1 MLYSALY
8 KFKPTSVI
16 SALIR
21 QVLINVAKNGYIE
34 VREHISSEYE
44 KTDIYELKV
53 APCIRHNCPSHDK
66 YDFSI
71 IVNRYRG
78 RVSVSLDSD
87 CVEFTKTSLLSTL
100 CIGGVKLTVGNDI
113 RHAFLVDIAPYT
125 KSVVYRLDN
134 ITGYELE
141 PRDRSTVLY
150 YTPNY
155 ITKLEPLLRKA
166 KYEVVSDIE
175 VPMLGVVK
183 LFMLSPLDD
192 PRTAV
197 YLPAIPLRVELYT
210 PYTHTLTSWV
220 EYDASAYDRESSRPR
235 AVFIPEMIKYNVVY
249 TLVWLTNF
257 GYIYRNIMNY
267 KFENIQRRLEDLVRL
282 P

>member
-21 QVLINVAKNGYIE
+21 QILINVAKNGYIE
-34 VREHISSEYE
+34 VREHISSE

-53 APCIRHNCPSHDK
+53 ASCIRHNCSRYK
-66 YDFSI
+66 YDFSV
-71 IVNRYRG
+71 IVNRDRG

-87 CVEFTKTSLLSTL
+87 CVEFAKTSSLSAL
-100 CIGGVKLTVGNDI
+100 CIGGVKLTVGNGI
-113 RHAFLVDIAPYT
+113 KHAFLVDVAPYT
-125 KSVVYRLDN
+125 KSVVYRLDS
-134 ITGYELE
+134 ITGYELQ
-141 PRDRSTVLY
+141 PRYRSTVLY

-166 KYEVVSDIE
+166 KYEVVSEIE

-210 PYTHTLTSWV
+210 PHTHTLTSWV
-220 EYDASAYDRESSRPR
+220 EYDASAYDRESSRP
-235 AVFIPEMIKYNVVY
+235 VFIPEMIKYNVVY

-257 GYIYRNIMNY
+257 GYVYRNIMNY
-267 KFENIQRRLEDLVRL
+267 KFENIQRRLEDLVEL

>member
-21 QVLINVAKNGYIE
+21 QILINVAKNGYIE
-34 VREHISSEYE
+34 VREHISNEYE

-53 APCIRHNCPSHDK
+53 TSCIRHNCSSSQV
-66 YDFSI
+66 FSV
-71 IVNRYRG
+71 IVNRDRG
-78 RVSVSLDSD
+78 RVSVSFDS
-87 CVEFTKTSLLSTL
+87 CVEFAKISSLSAL
-100 CIGGVKLTVGNDI
+100 CIGGVKLTVGNGI
-113 RHAFLVDIAPYT
+113 KHAFLVDIAAYT
-125 KSVVYRLDN
+125 KSVVYRLDS

-141 PRDRSTVLY
+141 PRYRSTVLY

-166 KYEVVSDIE
+166 KYEVVSEIE

-210 PYTHTLTSWV
+210 PHTHTLTSWV
-220 EYDASAYDRESSRPR
+220 EYDASAYDRESSRP
-235 AVFIPEMIKYNVVY
+235 VFIPEMIKYNVVY

-257 GYIYRNIMNY
+257 GYVYRNIMNY
-267 KFENIQRRLEDLVRL
+267 KFENIQRRLEDLVEL

>member
-21 QVLINVAKNGYIE
+21 QILINVAKNGYIE
-34 VREHISSEYE
+34 VREHISNEYE

-53 APCIRHNCPSHDK
+53 VPCIRHNCSSRY
-66 YDFSI
+66 YDFSV
-71 IVNRYRG
+71 IVNRDRG

-87 CVEFTKTSLLSTL
+87 CVEFAKTSLLSTL
-100 CIGGVKLTVGNDI
+100 CIGGVKLTVDNDI

-125 KSVVYRLDN
+125 KSVVYRLDS
-134 ITGYELE
+134 ITGYELA
-141 PRDRSTVLY
+141 PRGRSAVLY
-150 YTPNY
+150 YTHNY

-210 PYTHTLTSWV
+210 PYTYTLTSWV

-257 GYIYRNIMNY
+257 GYVYRNIMNY
-267 KFENIQRRLEDLVRL
+267 EFENIQRRLEDLVEL